1 MRVYRFA
8 EPHITGG
15 SALVEITEK
24 QIRTW
29 MKKAYPVTEKEYQI
43 EEFCALHCAW
53 EKENEE

>member
-1 MRVYRFA
+1 MKVYCFA

-15 SALVEITEK
+15 DALVEITEQ

-29 MKKAYPVTEKEYQI
+29 MKKAYPMTKEEHQI
-43 EEFCALHCAW
+43 EEFCALHWAW